1 MPATK
6 KAAVKK
12 IAAKKSISRSSHG
25 VFIQPAPTKGNFSR
39 SAVRKAVKAAR
50 KSAR

>member
-6 KAAVKK
+6 KVAAKK
-12 IAAKKSISRSSHG
+12 VAAKKSLNRGSLG
-25 VFIQPAPTKGNFSR
+25 VFIQPAPTKGNFTR
-39 SAVRKAVKAAR
+39 TAVRKAVKAAR